1 MNATNIAARPIVK
14 ANTKSVT
21 PNNQNNKSQ
30 LIATADSNSTKL
42 GSTKPTNKQ
51 ISQTGTKQNT
61 PLKAGGNFNN
71 PAFDPKLSKAP
82 KGQVNNDGSLTSSEK
97 VALPSGTFGSVDIP
111 KGSKFNSDGSV
122 EMGSNSRARVNN
134 FPLDIPKG
142 TKFDK
147 DGSLKFQDGLT
158 VQKDGQIRDKD
169 NKLIPSSEV
178 LIKNGKII
186 DLRGLSNT
194 KKQELFTDGFKPKD
208 EKGNPI
214 PSPELN
220 NQNGLDYEEPFS
232 DSKLNEQYNQHQGD
246 LSSDRADQTKKY
258 LDANPAEAFNDK
270 DLDKNFA
277 SKLVD
282 TVKGIRTGKGRCYA
296 AVTQT
301 LEKLGKSKI
310 PSSHRASAYMFN
322 RIPPTAMQQMGLKRV
337 AVPSNAKAIP
347 AGAICVWDPG
357 VGGCHKVHGHIS
369 IADGKGSQHY
379 GVNPREFWS
388 LPSYMYVPS
397 NVV

>member
-1 MNATNIAARPIVK
+1 MNATIAAKPIVPAK
-14 ANTKSVT
+14 TQPVT
-21 PNNQNNKSQ
+21 STNNKSQ
-30 LIATADSNSTKL
+30 LIATADS

-61 PLKAGGNFNN
+61 PLKAGGNLNN
-71 PAFDPKLSKAP
+71 PAFDPKLSRAP
-82 KGQVNNDGSLTSSEK
+82 RGQLNNDGSLTSSEK

-122 EMGSNSRARVNN
+122 EMGSNTRARVNN

-147 DGSLKFQDGLT
+147 DGNLKFQDGLT

-178 LIKNGKII
+178 LIKDGKII

-194 KKQELFTDGFKPKD
+194 KKQELLTDGFKPKD

-232 DSKLNEQYNQHQGD
+232 DSKFNKQYDQHQGG
-246 LSSDRADQTKKY
+246 LSSERADQTKKY

-296 AVTQT
+296 AVTQA
-301 LEKLGKSKI
+301 LEKLGKFKI
-310 PSSHRASAYMFN
+310 PSSHRPSAYMFAKYLN
-322 RIPPTAMQQMGLKRV
+322 QNPSTMQQMGLKRV

-347 AGAICVWDPG
+347 DGAICVWDPG

-369 IADGKGSQHY
+369 VAEKGSQHY

>member
-1 MNATNIAARPIVK
+1 MNATIAAKPIVPAK
-14 ANTKSVT
+14 TQPVT
-21 PNNQNNKSQ
+21 PINNKSK
-30 LIATADSNSTKL
+30 LIATADSNSKPAKL
-42 GSTKPTNKQ
+42 GSTKLTNNQ
-51 ISQTGTKQNT
+51 ISQTGTKNP
-61 PLKAGGNFNN
+61 PLKAGGNLNN
-71 PAFDPKLSKAP
+71 PAFDPKLSKMP
-82 KGQVNNDGSLTSSEK
+82 KGEVGSNGSLTSSEK

-122 EMGSNSRARVNN
+122 EMGSNTRARVNN

-142 TKFDK
+142 SKIDK
-147 DGSLKFQDGLT
+147 DGNLKLQDGIT

-178 LIKNGKII
+178 LIKDGKII

-194 KKQELFTDGFKPKD
+194 KKQELLTDGFKPKD

-214 PSPELN
+214 PSPKLN

-232 DSKLNEQYNQHQGD
+232 DSKLNEQYDKHQGG
-246 LSSDRADQTKKY
+246 LSSERAKEAENWQK
-258 LDANPAEAFNDK
+258 ANPAEVFNDK
-270 DLDKNFA
+270 YLNKNFA
-277 SKLVD
+277 AKLVD

-310 PSSHRASAYMFN
+310 PSSLRASAYMFN
-322 RIPPTAMQQMGLKRV
+322 RIPPETMKQMGLKKV

-347 AGAICVWDPG
+347 EGAICVWDPG